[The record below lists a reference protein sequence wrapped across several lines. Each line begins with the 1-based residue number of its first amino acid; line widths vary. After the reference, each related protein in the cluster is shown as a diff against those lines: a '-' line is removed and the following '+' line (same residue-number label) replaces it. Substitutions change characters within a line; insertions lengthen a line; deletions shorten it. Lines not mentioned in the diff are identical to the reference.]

1 MARRPKLLLL
11 DAGAVFGALEHD
23 AWDVLTD
30 CYKVVVPTIVLEEVQ
45 FYVSRETGRR
55 VDVDPG
61 EWVSARRIER
71 YEASAADL
79 ASTLSVINVPDG
91 PEIHEGEAEA
101 LTYLRTE
108 MRASATDVAFVS
120 ADGAAIQA
128 TALLD
133 LSHTARC
140 LAEVLQAVGYSK
152 PLAARYQRQFVDE
165 HLQKGFERRL
175 GRPSPPT

>member
-1 MARRPKLLLL
+1 MKRMARRPKLLLL

-91 PEIHEGEAEA
+91 PEIPHLPPDRDEGIRNGRGVREC
-101 LTYLRTE
+101 RW
-108 MRASATDVAFVS
+108 SGDS
-120 ADGAAIQA
+120 
-128 TALLD
+128 
-133 LSHTARC
+133 SHGTPGSIPHGQVPRRSPAGGRVF
-140 LAEVLQAVGYSK
+140 E
-152 PLAARYQRQFVDE
+152 AARS
-165 HLQKGFERRL
+165 KIPAPIRRRTPAEGL
-175 GRPSPPT
+175 